1 MNKNSRILIHGAG
14 VAGLACAI
22 WLGKHGFRPVV
33 VEKSPHIRATGGFI
47 IALSGASYRFADELG
62 ILPDLQAR
70 DSDIYASSYHDAKGN
85 TLLHLDYKYLFN
97 GVDYI
102 QITRDEIENVL
113 YEHARNFAE
122 YRFSLS
128 ATKISQNGS
137 GDVQVE
143 FSDGTQEEFDIV
155 IGTDGLHST
164 VRKLSFN
171 DSDIIKHYLGLQ
183 VAAYKLDDV
192 VGLKNKFEYHME
204 RDHYMVLYSGR
215 DGKLGCV
222 FVWESDD
229 KKAPVVERRWNVLNE
244 HYRNAGP
251 LTRKVIKN
259 FPNSSPM
266 YMDPLI
272 QIEMKKW
279 STGRVVVLG
288 DAAHCSTLLS
298 GQGASSAFVDASYLC
313 KALINGE
320 PEQAFNYYEQKMR
333 AAISEIQP
341 ATRKAAMWYVPRSY
355 IRQQLRDNGM
365 RLLPVNYFKSYFKKK
380 YMKI

>member
-1 MNKNSRILIHGAG
+1 MDKNSRILIHGAG
-14 VAGLACAI
+14 VAGLTCAI
-22 WLGKHGFRPVV
+22 WLGRHGFRPVV
-33 VEKSPHIRATGGFI
+33 VEKSPHIRAAGGFI

-62 ILPDLQAR
+62 MLPDLQAR
-70 DSDIYASSYHDAKGN
+70 DSDIYASSYHDGKGR

-102 QITRDEIENVL
+102 QIMRDEIENIL
-113 YEHARNFAE
+113 YEYAKDLAE

-128 ATKISQNGS
+128 ANKITQDKPGA
-137 GDVQVE
+137 VQIE
-143 FSDGTQEEFDIV
+143 FSDGKQEEFDVV
-155 IGTDGLHST
+155 IGTDGLHSAI
-164 VRKLSFN
+164 RRLSF
-171 DSDIIKHYLGLQ
+171 DKSDVIKHYLGLQ
-183 VAAYKLDDV
+183 VAAYKLDDFI
-192 VGLKNKFEYHME
+192 GLKNKFEYHMDK
-204 RDHYMVLYSGR
+204 DHYMVLYSGR
-215 DGKLGCV
+215 DGKLGSV

-229 KKAPVVERRWNVLNE
+229 KKAPAIDQRWNVLND
-244 HYRNAGP
+244 HFRDAGP
-251 LTRKVIKN
+251 LARNVIEN
-259 FPNSSPM
+259 FPDTSPM

-313 KALINGE
+313 KALIDGE
-320 PEQAFNYYEQKMR
+320 PEQAFQYYEQQMR
-333 AAISEIQP
+333 SAISEIQP

-355 IRQQLRDNGM
+355 VRQTIRDTGM